1 MKNKAIEFLNS
12 LITEETTKKE
22 LDLIEYIKKVLRAY
36 QEPKK
41 TNADNNVWLEYFE
54 TLWKLYPRKINKQLA
69 KKTFEH
75 KVRGLVGEELKEKC
89 KMIYTIQVKRQ
100 RQWQENGR
108 DLQYI
113 PHYSSF
119 LNAEIDNSKN
129 YKGR

>member
-1 MKNKAIEFLNS
+1 MKSKAIAFLNS
-12 LITEETTKKE
+12 LITDETTKKE

-36 QEPKK
+36 QEPKT
-41 TNADNNVWLEYFE
+41 TNPNDDWLEYFNK
-54 TLWKLYPRKINKQLA
+54 LWEMYPRKINKQLA

-75 KVRGLVGEELKEKC
+75 KVRGLVGDELKAKC
-89 KMIYTIQVKRQ
+89 KLIYTIQAKRQ
-100 RQWQENGR
+100 REWVENGR
-108 DLQYI
+108 DVQYI